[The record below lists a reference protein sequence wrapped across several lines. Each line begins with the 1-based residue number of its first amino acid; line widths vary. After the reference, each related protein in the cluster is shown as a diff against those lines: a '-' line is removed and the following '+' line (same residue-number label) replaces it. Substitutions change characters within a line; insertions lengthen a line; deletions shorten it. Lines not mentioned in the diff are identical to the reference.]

1 MHYIVQPDKPI
12 RILLTVFQLKVLVVQ
27 YFILCYYPLQME
39 SLNKCELQNV
49 CDPTAELP
57 PVNEEED
64 ESMLADCISIG
75 MQNSNRSV
83 ISSSSQV

>member
-1 MHYIVQPDKPI
+1 
-12 RILLTVFQLKVLVVQ
+12 
-27 YFILCYYPLQME
+27 ME

-75 MQNSNRSV
+75 MQNSNRYV

>member
-1 MHYIVQPDKPI
+1 MESVGCI
-12 RILLTVFQLKVLVVQ
+12 ILFK
-27 YFILCYYPLQME
+27 LCYYALQME

-49 CDPTAELP
+49 CDPTAELA

-83 ISSSSQV
+83 ISSISQV

>member
-1 MHYIVQPDKPI
+1 
-12 RILLTVFQLKVLVVQ
+12 
-27 YFILCYYPLQME
+27 ME

-49 CDPTAELP
+49 GDPTAELA

-75 MQNSNRSV
+75 MQNSNRSGLT
-83 ISSSSQV
+83 ISTVGF